1 MIEDIDMFSWTPEGV
16 AEPPASRFR
25 LVAVDLDS
33 ILQSN
38 ETLHPLDAAS
48 LRTAHSLGVKVVLAS
63 AKAPQGIHRYWAQL
77 GLGTPVIA
85 FNGALVYDFPSHKHV
100 LGQPLPPETVRSAL
114 EIAHRLAPK
123 ASIAVERGDT
133 WVVSQLGPVAKATI
147 QQTGL
152 WPSAVGDLRTS
163 LDQPIYEMWF
173 DATSKQLASL
183 EAELSS
189 LGLIQARTT
198 NPDKLF
204 LRSPAAS
211 LGAALPRWPASWKY
225 LPTRSWRSAAMA
237 ATARCLQAAVF
248 AVLVSD
254 LAKGLDLAGPGA
266 ADVAQSQGVAEA
278 LAQYLTPEGEQ
289 RGSLAVHRALISVS
303 DKTGLVDLARGLCDL
318 QVELIA
324 SGGTAK
330 SLRKAGLPVQDV
342 SDITGFPEILG
353 GRVKTLHPAVH
364 GGILARRT
372 PEHLAEL
379 DGARPGADRPRRL
392 QPLPLCADRGR
403 TGRDAGRCG
412 RTDRH
417 RRRDLAPRRGQ
428 EP

>member
-100 LGQPLPPETVRSAL
+100 LGQPLPPESVRSAL
-114 EIAHRLAPK
+114 DVAHEVAPK

-133 WVVSQLGPVAKATI
+133 WVVNQLGPVAKATI
-147 QQTGL
+147 QKTGL
-152 WPSAVGDLRTS
+152 WPSAVGDLRAS

-173 DATSKQLASL
+173 DATPKQLASL
-183 EAELSS
+183 EAELSNS
-189 LGLIQARTT
+189 GLMQARTT
-198 NPDKLF
+198 NPDTLF

-211 LGAALPRWPASWKY
+211 LGAALSSLAGLLEVSANEVMAIGGNGRD
-225 LPTRSWRSAAMA
+225 RSM
-237 ATARCLQAAVF
+237 LQAAAF

-254 LAKGLDLAGPGA
+254 MAKEMDLASTGSR
-266 ADVAQSQGVAEA
+266 DIAQSQGVAEA
-278 LAQYLTPEGEQ
+278 LAQYLTPEGSS
-289 RGSLAVHRALISVS
+289 G
-303 DKTGLVDLARGLCDL
+303 DLWPSIER
-318 QVELIA
+318 
-324 SGGTAK
+324 
-330 SLRKAGLPVQDV
+330 
-342 SDITGFPEILG
+342 
-353 GRVKTLHPAVH
+353 
-364 GGILARRT
+364 
-372 PEHLAEL
+372 
-379 DGARPGADRPRRL
+379 
-392 QPLPLCADRGR
+392 
-403 TGRDAGRCG
+403 
-412 RTDRH
+412 
-417 RRRDLAPRRGQ
+417 
-428 EP
+428 

>member
-100 LGQPLPPETVRSAL
+100 LGQPLPPESVRSAL

-152 WPSAVGDLRTS
+152 WPSAVGDLRAS

-173 DATSKQLASL
+173 DATPKQLASL
-183 EAELSS
+183 EAELAG
-189 LGLIQARTT
+189 LGLMQARTHQPGQT
-198 NPDKLF
+198 V
-204 LRSPAAS
+204 PALAGG
-211 LGAALPRWPASWKY
+211 LARRGALLAGRPAWKY
-225 LPTRSWRSAAMA
+225 LPMR
-237 ATARCLQAAVF
+237 
-248 AVLVSD
+248 
-254 LAKGLDLAGPGA
+254 
-266 ADVAQSQGVAEA
+266 
-278 LAQYLTPEGEQ
+278 
-289 RGSLAVHRALISVS
+289 
-303 DKTGLVDLARGLCDL
+303 
-318 QVELIA
+318 
-324 SGGTAK
+324 
-330 SLRKAGLPVQDV
+330 
-342 SDITGFPEILG
+342 
-353 GRVKTLHPAVH
+353 
-364 GGILARRT
+364 
-372 PEHLAEL
+372 
-379 DGARPGADRPRRL
+379 
-392 QPLPLCADRGR
+392 
-403 TGRDAGRCG
+403 
-412 RTDRH
+412 
-417 RRRDLAPRRGQ
+417 
-428 EP
+428 